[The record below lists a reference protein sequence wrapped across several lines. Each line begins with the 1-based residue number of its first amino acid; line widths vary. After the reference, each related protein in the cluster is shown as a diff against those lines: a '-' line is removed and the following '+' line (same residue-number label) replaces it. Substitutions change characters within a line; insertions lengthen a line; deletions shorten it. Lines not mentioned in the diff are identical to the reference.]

1 MNIVK
6 ALILP
11 IAISVSL
18 TACSGNVKKTLGLGK
33 QAPDEFKVVS
43 NQPLSVPPDFRLIKP
58 VPGAKR
64 PQSQELDKQAEAALF
79 KSLEPASNEMNPV
92 NKMDSNK
99 SKGEEVLLSNAG
111 VQKADPNIRDL
122 LKEEERLKTVEVEE
136 EGFFSKLFNFKDDA
150 AAPELN
156 AIEEK
161 KRISEAQQ
169 SGEKITGDEASVREK
184 KDTGLLGKIFNY

>member
-1 MNIVK
+1 MNVVK

-11 IAISVSL
+11 LAVSMAL

-79 KSLEPASNEMNPV
+79 KASNPASRDAVSTNII
-92 NKMDSNK
+92 DSNK

-111 VQKADPNIRDL
+111 VQKANPNIRDL
-122 LKEEERLKTVEVEE
+122 LKEEERLKAVEVEE
-136 EGFFSKLFNFKDDA
+136 EGFFSKLFNFKDDE
-150 AAPELN
+150 AAPQLN

>member
-11 IAISVSL
+11 LVLTTSL
-18 TACSGNVKKTLGLGK
+18 AACSGNVKKTLGLGK

-64 PQSQELDKQAEAALF
+64 PQFQEIDKQAEAALF
-79 KSLEPASNEMNPV
+79 KSRKTASDEVNTV

-99 SKGEEVLLSNAG
+99 SKGEEILLSNASA
-111 VQKADPNIRDL
+111 QKADPNIRDL

-136 EGFFSKLFNFKDDA
+136 EGFFSKLFNFNNNES
-150 AAPELN
+150 APELN
-156 AIEEK
+156 AVEEK

-184 KDTGLLGKIFNY
+184 EDTGLLGKIFNY

>member
-11 IAISVSL
+11 LAVSMAL

-79 KSLEPASNEMNPV
+79 KASNPASSDAVSTNII
-92 NKMDSNK
+92 DSNK

-111 VQKADPNIRDL
+111 VQKANPNIRDL
-122 LKEEERLKTVEVEE
+122 LKEERLKTVEVEE
-136 EGFFSKLFNFKDDA
+136 EGFFSKLFNFKDDE
-150 AAPELN
+150 AAPQLN